1 MDHFMTDNLVLIK
14 KDSSRIKNIKASVQN
29 KIYINDVTLP
39 IVEGD
44 ILEHSNSAGIKNFL
58 KVVNAIY
65 YDHSRLGHIEI
76 EYEKTDNT
84 PKVYLDTNIISRIN
98 DFRVKEKEI
107 QSLAEISERYQKDEI
122 KFFTSSKAKEEIQKI
137 DDEKK
142 KGLILFFCNL
152 ITNVPSA
159 NLIEHTSA
167 CFGSVTFG
175 TSTFG
180 GGGSVENP
188 LFSRLKSFFD
198 IDDAEHIFQAEKS
211 ELDYF
216 LTLDK
221 ETILNRINQNQ
232 KEFDDI
238 GLKIK
243 IFSPGELAEALRSQD
258 NQ

>member
-1 MDHFMTDNLVLIK
+1 MTDNLVLIK
-14 KDSSRIKNIKASVQN
+14 EDSSRIKNIKASVQN
-29 KIYINDVTLP
+29 KIYINDVNIP

-44 ILEHSNSAGIKNFL
+44 ILEHVNSAGIKNYL
-58 KVVNAIY
+58 KVVKAVY
-65 YDHSRLGHIEI
+65 YSHPRLGHIEI
-76 EYEKTDNT
+76 EYKKTDNI

-98 DFRVKEKEI
+98 DLRTKEKEI
-107 QSLAEISERYQKDEI
+107 QALAEISEKYQKNEI
-122 KFFTSSKAKEEIQKI
+122 KIFTSAKAKEEIQKI

-152 ITNVPSA
+152 ITNIPLA

-167 CFGSVTFG
+167 CFGSIAFG

-180 GGGSVENP
+180 GGGSAENP
-188 LFSRLKSFFD
+188 LFTKLKSFFD
-198 IDDAEHIFQAEKS
+198 VDDAEHIFQAEKS

-221 ETILNRINQNQ
+221 KTILNRVKQNQ
-232 KEFDDI
+232 RKFDDI

-243 IFSPGELAEALRSQD
+243 IVSPSDFAETLKA
-258 NQ
+258 